1 MRTPWLDFY
10 RGNGPD
16 SEGRT
21 LAEIL
26 AWSDDE
32 LEAVHDYIQW
42 LFPLPEPSMFNA
54 DAPVLTPAEIAAAR
68 ADASIQANLDAS
80 LQRMRRFYGLTT
92 ETAAN
97 PKPWVCPADHNHLR
111 LTRILR
117 SLTLLGRAAAA
128 RALHAEISRYND
140 AFPERTKQFWRNAL
154 SETAG

>member
-68 ADASIQANLDAS
+68 ADASILVSRADNRGRACNA
-80 LQRMRRFYGLTT
+80 LQREFY
-92 ETAAN
+92 
-97 PKPWVCPADHNHLR
+97 V
-111 LTRILR
+111 
-117 SLTLLGRAAAA
+117 
-128 RALHAEISRYND
+128 ND
-140 AFPERTKQFWRNAL
+140 N
-154 SETAG
+154 SM